1 MRGAFRRRSC
11 LPVSQEEL
19 LRGSEQEDGGP
30 PVLLED
36 KDSGPTG
43 VVYRR
48 AGKKPEAPQNL

>member
-1 MRGAFRRRSC
+1 MRGALRRRSC

-19 LRGSEQEDGGP
+19 LRGSEQEDGGT

-36 KDSGPTG
+36 KDSGPAC

-48 AGKKPEAPQNL
+48 AGKKPEAPQNS